1 MNLPPNATLHDLS
14 PTPQSFRDAVIE
26 GLSRPHKTVPCRFF
40 YDARG
45 SELFEAICR
54 LPEYYPTRTELGI
67 LSEIGPDLAT
77 AVGARV
83 RLVEFGCGSSRK
95 VAAMLR
101 HLDVRRYVP
110 IDISRTALLGLIDDL
125 HGRFDELRI
134 EAVCA
139 DFTAALEIPGD
150 DERGLQ
156 TVGFYPGSTI
166 GNFVPS
172 RARDFLARVRDLL
185 GPGGYMIVGVDL
197 KKPAPI
203 IERAYNDSAGVTAAF
218 NRNLLLRINRE
229 LDGTFEPRRF
239 AHRAFYDEEE
249 GRVEMHLVSK
259 GPQQAAV
266 DGETFAFDADES
278 IHTENSYKYSLDEF
292 AELARAAGYA
302 TPRVWTDPDALFSIH
317 LLRVAG

>member
-1 MNLPPNATLHDLS
+1 MNLAPNVTLHDCS
-14 PTPQSFRDAVIE
+14 PTPQSFRDAVVE
-26 GLSRPHKTVPCRFF
+26 GLGRPRKTIPCRFF

-67 LSEIGPDLAT
+67 LAT
-77 AVGARV
+77 AGPELAAAVGPGV

-95 VAAMLR
+95 VAAVLA

-110 IDISRTALLGLIDDL
+110 IDISKAALLGLIDDL
-125 HGRFDELRI
+125 RERFDALQI

-139 DFTAALEIPGD
+139 DFTAGLELPDDGD
-150 DERGLQ
+150 DLQ

-166 GNFVPS
+166 GNFDPTH
-172 RARDFLARVRDLL
+172 ARTFLTRLRDLL
-185 GPGGYMIVGVDL
+185 GAGALLVVGVDL
-197 KKPAPI
+197 KKSVRI
-203 IERAYNDSAGVTAAF
+203 IERAYNDASGVTAAF
-218 NRNLLLRINRE
+218 NRNLLWRINRE

-239 AHRAFYDEEE
+239 AHRAFYDEDL
-249 GRVEMHLVSK
+249 GRIEMHLVSE
-259 GPQQAAV
+259 QAQEAAV
-266 DGETFAFDADES
+266 GGETFAFRAAES

-292 AELARAAGYA
+292 GELARSAGYA
-302 TPRVWTDPDALFSIH
+302 TARVWTDADELFSIH